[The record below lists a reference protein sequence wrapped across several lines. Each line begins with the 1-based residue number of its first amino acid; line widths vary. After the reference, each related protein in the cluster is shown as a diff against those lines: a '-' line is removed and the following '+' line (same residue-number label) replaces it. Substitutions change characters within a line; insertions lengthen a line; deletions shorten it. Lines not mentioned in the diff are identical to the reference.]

1 MTGKIFGTDGIR
13 GKANEYPMTAEM
25 ALRVGKAV
33 ALFFR
38 KKNKRDRHRIVIG
51 KDTRLSGYMLETA
64 LTSGIVSEGV
74 NVLLV
79 GPMPTPAIS
88 HLTKSMGCD
97 AGIVISASH
106 NPSEDNGIKV
116 FDTMGYKLGEKAE
129 GEIEPLI
136 HSIKPE
142 KGAAVP
148 QIGKAYRIKDARG
161 RYIEFAKNSIE
172 NSSLSGLKA
181 VLDCANGAAYSIA
194 PKVFS
199 ELGADTIVLNNKPD
213 GVNINLG
220 CGAMH
225 PEVIQKAVKENKAD
239 IGIAFDGDADRLIVC
254 DENSRIV
261 DGDAILAIFATQLK
275 KAGRLASSTVV
286 GTSMSN
292 LGLDKAMEKLGV
304 KVVRAKV
311 GDKYVIEEMKK
322 KGVELGGEQSGHI
335 IFREHSST
343 GDGIVCALQLA
354 RIMKE
359 SGKKLSELA
368 SIIERFPQKLVN
380 IDVREKKP
388 FEEMKKV
395 KEAIKKAEKEL
406 GKNGR
411 VVVRYSGTENK
422 ARVMIEAKEIGQV
435 ERLTEE
441 IASEIR
447 EEIGK

>member
-1 MTGKIFGTDGIR
+1 
-13 GKANEYPMTAEM
+13 
-25 ALRVGKAV
+25 
-33 ALFFR
+33 
-38 KKNKRDRHRIVIG
+38 
-51 KDTRLSGYMLETA
+51 
-64 LTSGIVSEGV
+64 
-74 NVLLV
+74 
-79 GPMPTPAIS
+79 
-88 HLTKSMGCD
+88 
-97 AGIVISASH
+97 
-106 NPSEDNGIKV
+106 
-116 FDTMGYKLGEKAE
+116 
-129 GEIEPLI
+129 
-136 HSIKPE
+136 
-142 KGAAVP
+142 
-148 QIGKAYRIKDARG
+148 
-161 RYIEFAKNSIE
+161 
-172 NSSLSGLKA
+172 
-181 VLDCANGAAYSIA
+181 
-194 PKVFS
+194 
-199 ELGADTIVLNNKPD
+199 
-213 GVNINLG
+213 
-220 CGAMH
+220 
-225 PEVIQKAVKENKAD
+225 
-239 IGIAFDGDADRLIVC
+239 
-254 DENSRIV
+254 
-261 DGDAILAIFATQLK
+261 
-275 KAGRLASSTVV
+275 
-286 GTSMSN
+286 
-292 LGLDKAMEKLGV
+292 
-304 KVVRAKV
+304 
-311 GDKYVIEEMKK
+311 MKK